1 MSEQTL
7 GASSP
12 VPRPQRGPISSRHP
26 SPCRSPVRTFW
37 MRDSS
42 PLSDCC
48 PTFSPRP
55 APAAA
60 PPRADSAHRHRWA
73 QRAAGLTLTRHSH
86 NCGLL
91 SRKQSSQLAA
101 EATACGAGAVLS
113 PEASQ
118 APIPGSPHPITPSQG
133 TVSPPQLRPPPAPR
147 CLICF
152 LSAQALQGRPA
163 RGSGWFFRPVPS
175 LQPRHI
181 RQGQTW
187 CWGAQGSFPLTQHP
201 HILTEGRKRE
211 AGSAALASPFANP
224 CSVSFLPMLAFEHR
238 GSWAQHPGTPLTSRK
253 RSSSI
258 S

>member
-12 VPRPQRGPISSRHP
+12 VPRPQRGPISSHHP

-86 NCGLL
+86 KCGLL

-118 APIPGSPHPITPSQG
+118 APILGSPHPITPLTG
-133 TVSPPQLRPPPAPR
+133 HRFSPPLPAVSSASSQPKPCRADRRVAPDGFSALCPHCSHVTSVRDKRGAGGPR
-147 CLICF
+147 
-152 LSAQALQGRPA
+152 
-163 RGSGWFFRPVPS
+163 
-175 LQPRHI
+175 
-181 RQGQTW
+181 
-187 CWGAQGSFPLTQHP
+187 
-201 HILTEGRKRE
+201 
-211 AGSAALASPFANP
+211 AASHSRN
-224 CSVSFLPMLAFEHR
+224 
-238 GSWAQHPGTPLTSRK
+238 TPTF
-253 RSSSI
+253 
-258 S
+258 